1 LNPKKVTLRNPPNAP
16 TRKKKFNHQNIEFEF
31 TAQPQS
37 DKFVVEVKKP
47 TPSVD
52 DNVDEVQR
60 DWPFKMVCEHL
71 CLDLF
76 DPAWEI
82 RHGAGIGLRSI
93 LKAHGDGAGKRC
105 K

>member
-1 LNPKKVTLRNPPNAP
+1 
-16 TRKKKFNHQNIEFEF
+16 
-31 TAQPQS
+31 
-37 DKFVVEVKKP
+37 
-47 TPSVD
+47 
-52 DNVDEVQR
+52 
-60 DWPFKMVCEHL
+60 MVCEHL

-105 K
+105 KLVVYSFKKQVTNLDFL